1 MNLEKEQL
9 ESLAKEYDF
18 DLNELMEYYDEISK
32 IPCVANSDEEQL
44 LECLKTIIAG
54 LKSNESEIEYQKS
67 RAGNDDDAYIDKNK
81 LVSRECII
89 SDALYRSYDD
99 AAIPYLSDEYVELKG
114 LSKESYSDSENFD
127 FKI

>member
-54 LKSNESEIEYQKS
+54 LK
-67 RAGNDDDAYIDKNK
+67 
-81 LVSRECII
+81 
-89 SDALYRSYDD
+89 
-99 AAIPYLSDEYVELKG
+99 
-114 LSKESYSDSENFD
+114 
-127 FKI
+127 